1 MANTD
6 TKKTFLR
13 LRQEYIEKRF
23 SDHLNPEQVE
33 AVVTTEGPLLILA
46 GAGSGKT
53 TVVVNRIM
61 DLLEFGNAYSSEWTS
76 REPTDEDCALLRRAV
91 ETGEQYPQQIRDLM
105 YAGFIRPWN
114 ILAITFTN
122 KAAGELKER
131 IKNGVEAALDGVDP
145 NDVFASTFHSMCV
158 RFLRRDADLLGYP
171 KSFTIY
177 DDDDSQRVMKEIY
190 KTFDIDE
197 KLLPIRKCLGIISRF
212 KDKLIDEKNCANKID
227 SIRDQVIPR
236 LYKEYQTRLRKAGAM
251 DFDDLI
257 FNTVKLL
264 EDNQEVREYYHNR
277 FKYIMVDEYQ
287 DTSVAQFRLCQLLTN
302 ENNNICVVGDD
313 DQSIYK
319 FRGATIENILSF
331 EDHFPGARVVR
342 LERNYRST
350 GAILDAA
357 NAVISHNKGRK
368 GKNLW
373 TDQPKQPLLT
383 MYCALD
389 EQEEAHFVVSQILKH
404 RAEGVPLKNNA
415 ILYRMRAQSNALE
428 NHLRRAAIPYKIV
441 GGTRFYDRAEIK
453 DIISY
458 MELVA
463 NRDDDLRLK
472 RIINRP
478 SRKIGD
484 TTINAIQDIAQG
496 LGVSMFEVCMNAQD
510 YPLLSRAAKSIRAF
524 CDVYDKLTEY
534 EDDIY
539 ELVEHI
545 ISDTGYK
552 AMLEADGEEGLA
564 RLQNVEELLSNVQ
577 NYMEETDE
585 PTLNGFLEDVALISD
600 IDSYDPNED
609 ACVLMT
615 FHSAKGLEFD
625 YVYMVG
631 MEESIFPSEQSK
643 YSTDDIEEERRL
655 AYVGITRAKKELV
668 MTRTESRLLFGSTR
682 RNSVSRFVKEIP
694 DELITDKT
702 PKRKVNS
709 YQDQVEKLRQSSRN
723 QYNKRQRPQK
733 NYFTGSTLSDIKP
746 KYQKSTEKYA
756 PGDSVEHKVFGR
768 GRILDSV
775 PMGGDTLLTIDFEK
789 VGVKKAMANYAPLSK
804 LDE

>member
-1 MANTD
+1 MANID
-6 TKKTFLR
+6 TKKEFLK
-13 LRQEYIEKRF
+13 LRQEYIVNRF
-23 SDHLNPEQVE
+23 SHHLNPEQVE

-61 DLLEFGNAYSSEWTS
+61 NLLEFGNAYSSEWL
-76 REPTDEDCALLRRAV
+76 RRDPTEEDCDLLRNAV
-91 ETGEQYPQQIRDLM
+91 KSGTPYPQEIRDLM

-131 IKNGVEAALDGVDP
+131 IRNGVEATLEGVDP
-145 NDVFASTFHSMCV
+145 NEVFASTFHSMCV

-190 KTFDIDE
+190 KTFDIDD
-197 KLLPIRKCLGIISRF
+197 KLLPVRTCLGRISRL
-212 KDKLIDEKNCANKID
+212 KDKLVDDKSYADQIDNE
-227 SIRDQVIPR
+227 RDRTMAR
-236 LYKEYQTRLRKAGAM
+236 LYREYQTRLRKAGAM

-264 EDNQEVREYYHNR
+264 EDNKEVREHYHDR
-277 FKYIMVDEYQ
+277 FRYIMVDEYQ

-302 ENNNICVVGDD
+302 DNKNICVVGDD
-313 DQSIYK
+313 DQSIYR

-331 EDHFPGARVVR
+331 EDHFPGAKVVR

-357 NAVISHNKGRK
+357 NAVIAHNKGRK

-373 TDQPKQPLLT
+373 TDKPNEPPLT
-383 MYCALD
+383 VYCAMD
-389 EQEEAHFVVSQILKH
+389 EQDEAHFVVGQILKH
-404 RAEGVPLKNNA
+404 KQEGVPLKNNA
-415 ILYRMRAQSNALE
+415 VLYRMRAQSNALE

-441 GGTRFYDRAEIK
+441 GGTRFYDRTEIK

-472 RIINRP
+472 RIINKP

-496 LGVSMFEVCMNAQD
+496 LGVSMFEVCMNAGD
-510 YPLLSRAAKSIRAF
+510 YPMLSRAAKSIKGF
-524 CDVYDKLTEY
+524 CDVYENLAEY
-534 EDDIY
+534 ENDIY

-545 ISDTGYK
+545 ISDTGYRQ
-552 AMLEADGEEGLA
+552 MLEADGEEGMA
-564 RLQNVEELLSNVQ
+564 RLQNVEELLSNVR
-577 NYMEETDE
+577 NYIDETEE

-643 YSTDDIEEERRL
+643 YTTEDIEEERRL

-682 RNSVSRFVKEIP
+682 RNSASRFLGEIP
-694 DELITDKT
+694 QELVTDKT
-702 PKRKVNS
+702 PERKRNS
-709 YQDQVEKLRQSSRN
+709 YQDQIEKLRQNSRN
-723 QYNKRQRPQK
+723 QYNRRQRPQK
-733 NYFTGSTLSDIKP
+733 SYFTGSTLNDIKP
-746 KYQKSTEKYA
+746 KYQKSDEKYA
-756 PGDSVEHKVFGR
+756 PGDMVEHKVFGR
-768 GRILDSV
+768 GKILDSV

-789 VGVKKAMANYAPLSK
+789 VGIKKAMANYAPLTK
-804 LDE
+804 L